1 MCNLCNDTGVKDSG
15 GVTPWGEQIDV
26 PCECSYKWYNVTYYT
41 LSDCKNSVD
50 VLASSAAEAEIIA
63 RRKDECFDKLISC
76 AHLPYKDE
84 SRRTPRAPDVLARC
98 AKCNALIETTV
109 HCDNCGTF
117 EPTRR

>member
-26 PCECSYKWYNVTYYT
+26 PCECSYKWYNVIYYT

-50 VLASSAAEAEIIA
+50 VLANSAAEAEIIA

-84 SRRTPRAPDVLARC
+84 SRRTPHALDGGYC
-98 AKCNALIETTV
+98 ACPSSVPRYDAGDGWKCHWCNR
-109 HCDNCGTF
+109 
-117 EPTRR
+117 PRK

>member
-15 GVTPWGEQIDV
+15 GVTPWDEQIDI
-26 PCECSYKWYNVTYYT
+26 PCECSYKWYSVTYYT

-50 VLASSAAEAEIIA
+50 VLASNAAEAEIIA

-84 SRRTPRAPDVLARC
+84 SRRTQRAGDGATCPRCQGTLNNDGYCLACGYPFPPRA
-98 AKCNALIETTV
+98 
-109 HCDNCGTF
+109 
-117 EPTRR
+117 

>member
-84 SRRTPRAPDVLARC
+84 SRRTQRAGDGATCPRCQCNLNQDGYCLA
-98 AKCNALIETTV
+98 
-109 HCDNCGTF
+109 CGYPF
-117 EPTRR
+117 PPRR